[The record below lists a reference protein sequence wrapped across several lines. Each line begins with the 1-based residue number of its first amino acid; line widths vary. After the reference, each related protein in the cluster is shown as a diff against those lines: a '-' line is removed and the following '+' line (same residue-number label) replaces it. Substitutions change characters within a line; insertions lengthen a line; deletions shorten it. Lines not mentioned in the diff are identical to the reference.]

1 MKKIV
6 FSLLIVAATA
16 AGTGQSYAMA
26 CKIDQ
31 ASDDCAKYCLPVVF
45 SPLAYALCL

>member
-1 MKKIV
+1 MKKLV

-16 AGTGQSYAMA
+16 AGTGQSFAMA
-26 CKIDQ
+26 CQVDH

-45 SPLAYALCL
+45 SPLAYGLCL